1 MKKIICSLIASAIF
15 ACAAFAVPTEY
26 NESHKENWSEISY
39 FQVPIYKVLDSKD
52 GYVIIYA
59 KNRVGVGKTVI
70 PKKWAKNSTENPRK
84 LRIQSIGSGKLK
96 PFMTVVQKS
105 GEFNHVILT
114 LPKNKSDPV
123 WGVVDYRKEVEGT
136 DKETLE
142 ELDL

>member
-1 MKKIICSLIASAIF
+1 
-15 ACAAFAVPTEY
+15 
-26 NESHKENWSEISY
+26 
-39 FQVPIYKVLDSKD
+39 
-52 GYVIIYA
+52 
-59 KNRVGVGKTVI
+59 
-70 PKKWAKNSTENPRK
+70 
-84 LRIQSIGSGKLK
+84 
-96 PFMTVVQKS
+96 MTVVQKS